1 LASGD
6 LGAKRYA
13 AAAFELARESG
24 DLNGWATAISEIS
37 EFMSNSSVESVL
49 ENTRLSVDAKMNLL
63 DQALGTLP
71 PLALNLARLLVR
83 KGRTRLAPE
92 ISLEFRRLAD
102 ESQGIEHA
110 KAITAVAM
118 TDAERQALIDR
129 LQSQTGK
136 RIVLETEVDPELLGG
151 LVLQTGDKLVD
162 ASVRAR
168 LQSLRERLVGAV

>member
-1 LASGD
+1 
-6 LGAKRYA
+6 
-13 AAAFELARESG
+13 
-24 DLNGWATAISEIS
+24 
-37 EFMSNSSVESVL
+37 MSNSSVESVL
-49 ENTRLSVDAKMNLL
+49 ENTRISVDATMNTL
-63 DQALGTLP
+63 DMALGSLP

-118 TDAERQALIDR
+118 SDAERQALIDR

-162 ASVRAR
+162 ASVRAK
-168 LQSLRERLVGAV
+168 LHALRDRLVGAV